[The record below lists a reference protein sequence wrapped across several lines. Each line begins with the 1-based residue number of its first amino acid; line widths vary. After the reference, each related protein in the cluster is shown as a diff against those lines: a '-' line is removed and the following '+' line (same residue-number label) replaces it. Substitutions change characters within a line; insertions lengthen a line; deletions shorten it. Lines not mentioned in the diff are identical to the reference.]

1 MEELRHLFLPLK
13 KTLGSVVEAQA
24 CGTPIIAYG
33 RGGALETVRP
43 YGSQMQ
49 RAFFHEQTPEDIMS
63 AVENLS
69 LFKMICH
76 LRTVAV
82 MHCVFLLIDSVK
94 NLALT

>member
-1 MEELRHLFLPLK
+1 M
-13 KTLGSVVEAQA
+13 EAQA

-43 YGSQMQ
+43 YGSQNATGVFMNK
-49 RAFFHEQTPEDIMS
+49 RLKILCLPLK
-63 AVENLS
+63 NLS